1 MMREHLGMVNRDRM
15 ERRLAA
21 ILAADVAGYSVLMAA
36 DHDSTLA
43 ELRRLRAEVFGPAMA
58 GLRGRVVKS
67 MGDGWLVEFASAAD
81 AASAALFVQDELT
94 ARGGLKLRIGV
105 HVGDVTHA
113 DEDLFGDGVNVAARL
128 EAICEPGGVVI
139 SDPVWSSLDG
149 TLRPSFDDGGERT
162 LKNIVRPLRVW
173 TRAARREGGAEAA
186 APSARKGFPRLALAP
201 VATTDERAEVR
212 ELAESVTADLG
223 LYFGSI
229 RWLEV
234 ETRERAPGGAYALS
248 ATLRSRGE
256 QFRLEA
262 RMAGPDERPLWS
274 GKFDGALEDAFDWQ
288 DKVGEEIVASVSAI
302 LLQEETAKLAALP
315 CEGLRA
321 EQHLLAGLMAY
332 RFFKQEGYAAALG
345 HFSAAIDA
353 EPALA
358 EPYAEAIMAVVS
370 GRTVGF
376 SGWFDQYVAR
386 LPGWVAAARALAG
399 RSPLLDLSIAID
411 DFMQTGALAPLRATA
426 NDALRRA
433 PFDTQVLCW
442 AGWGFIWCGAP
453 EDALKC
459 FERHRRLG
467 RFSPYAVAV
476 FGGFA
481 TASLQCG
488 DDEAAIRYADAGL
501 ELTDGYPSLF
511 AAKAAAL
518 AWLGRQ
524 AEAEAAMER
533 YRALNPAR
541 TIGSW
546 KAVNDYGGS
555 PGGARYF
562 EGMRRAG
569 LPD

>member
-1 MMREHLGMVNRDRM
+1 MVNRDRM

-21 ILAADVAGYSVLMAA
+21 ILAADVAGYSARMAA
-36 DHDSTLA
+36 DQDATLA
-43 ELRRLRAEVFGPAMA
+43 ELRRMRAEVFGPAMA

-67 MGDGWLVEFASAAD
+67 MGDGWLVEFVSAAD
-81 AASAALFVQDELT
+81 AAAAALLVQDELA
-94 ARGGLKLRIGV
+94 ARGGLRLRIGV

-128 EAICEPGGVVI
+128 EALCEPGGVAI
-139 SDPVWSSLDG
+139 SDAVWSSLDG

-162 LKNIVRPLRVW
+162 LKNIARPLRVW
-173 TRAARREGGAEAA
+173 TRAARKEGGGEAA
-186 APSARKGFPRLALAP
+186 APSARQGFPRLALAP
-201 VATTDERAEVR
+201 VATTDERAELR
-212 ELAESVTADLG
+212 ELAESLTADLG
-223 LYFGSI
+223 LYFGSV
-229 RWLEV
+229 RWLDV
-234 ETRERAPGGAYALS
+234 ETREQPPKGAYALS

-256 QFRLEA
+256 RFRLEA
-262 RMAGPDERPLWS
+262 RMAGPEGRPLWS

-288 DKVGEEIVASVSAI
+288 DKVGEEIVASVTAI
-302 LLQEETAKLAALP
+302 LLQEETAKLAAP
-315 CEGLRA
+315 PPGGLGA
-321 EQHLLAGLMAY
+321 EQRLLAGLMAV
-332 RFFKQEGYAAALG
+332 RFLKEDGYAAALG
-345 HFSAAIDA
+345 HFSAAIEADPTMA
-353 EPALA
+353 EA
-358 EPYAEAIMAVVS
+358 YAEAIMAAIS

-376 SGWFDQYVAR
+376 SGWFDEYVAR

-399 RSPLLDLSIAID
+399 RSPLLDLSVAID
-411 DFMQTGALAPLRATA
+411 DFMHAGALAPLRATA

-453 EDALKC
+453 GDALKC

-467 RFSPYAVAV
+467 RFSPFAVGV

-481 TASLQCG
+481 TASVQTG
-488 DDEAAIRYADAGL
+488 DDEAAIRYADSGL
-501 ELTDGYPSLF
+501 ELTDGYPALF

-524 AEAEAAMER
+524 AEAEAAMAR
-533 YRALNPAR
+533 YRALNPGR
-541 TIGSW
+541 TISAW
-546 KAVNDYGGS
+546 RAVNDYGGS